1 MRCAT
6 CNGNINPETGRCI
19 QCGRELKVT
28 TQIKEN
34 EGEKSPTEKRCANPK
49 CHKTF
54 PGTTDY
60 FNVNRA
66 NPDGLERYCKTCHR
80 QRQKDARADKK
91 KREKSLNKKK
101 TATKTLRDGNGHKLI
116 HGNARLL
123 LPKIIPME
131 ESKKEI
137 ATLLNQLYGAV
148 RKDVIGDVCRLIE
161 NSLLPPRS

>member
-1 MRCAT
+1 M
-6 CNGNINPETGRCI
+6 
-19 QCGRELKVT
+19 T

-34 EGEKSPTEKRCANPK
+34 EAEPGATEKRCANTK

-54 PGTTDY
+54 PATSEY
-60 FNVNRA
+60 FTVNRA

-80 QRQKDARADKK
+80 QRQKDARAEKK
-91 KREKSLNKKK
+91 KREKNLNKKK
-101 TATKTLRDGNGHKLI
+101 PVTKTLRDGNGHQLI
-116 HGNARLL
+116 HRNARLL

-161 NSLLPPRS
+161 NSLLPLRS